1 MPGSDPLLS
10 GLRRA
15 FRRNRVRRAK
25 LIPFASRK
33 NALRYLY
40 VNQLYQRVAEV
51 PGTLV
56 ECGVA
61 SGRTLL
67 MLAFVAAY
75 HGQKR
80 HIYGFDTFAGL
91 PEPGSRDGSAV
102 QGRGGTILVEEFETR
117 RYLEGSGL
125 EPQELSRIHLVKG
138 DIRETL
144 PRYQGGDIALLHI
157 DVDLYEGYRCALDQL
172 FPRVSPGGAVL
183 FDEYRDPKWPGAT
196 RAIDEYFGA
205 TTDEFGKDA
214 ATGKY
219 YFITPQTGA

>member
-1 MPGSDPLLS
+1 M
-10 GLRRA
+10 
-15 FRRNRVRRAK
+15 FRRKRVSRAK

-40 VNQLYQRVAEV
+40 VNQLYQRIAQV
-51 PGTLV
+51 PGALV

-67 MLAFVAAY
+67 MLAYAAAY
-75 HGQKR
+75 HGQER
-80 HIYGFDTFAGL
+80 NIYGFDTFAGL
-91 PEPGSRDGSAV
+91 PEPDGRDGSALRR
-102 QGRGGTILVEEFETR
+102 GRGGTILVEESETR

-125 EPQELSRIHLVKG
+125 EPDELARIHLIKG
-138 DIRETL
+138 DIRDTL
-144 PRYQGGDIALLHI
+144 PDYAGGDIALLHI

-205 TTDEFGKDA
+205 KVADFGKDP

-219 YFITPQTGA
+219 YFVTPKVES